1 MSAKQAARCTPH
13 TESAAALQAVLAGG
27 RAPAV
32 GCSNYPAGELSLAL
46 EAGAPFSVIESNYN
60 LAAREIETGV
70 IPVARRT
77 GIGLITY
84 SPLAAGFLMGKY
96 TLDRGAIPKGSR
108 FDVIP
113 GHADTYFK
121 PENFAAAAR
130 LQNVAAEANV
140 PAAQLATAWVL
151 RNTAV
156 DVVLPG
162 ARETT
167 HLDNALAA
175 ARLANSDLA
184 SPGTRERVMTG
195 KEPGQL

>member
-1 MSAKQAARCTPH
+1 M
-13 TESAAALQAVLAGG
+13 
-27 RAPAV
+27 
-32 GCSNYPAGELSLAL
+32 

-121 PENFAAAAR
+121 PENFAAGGPASER
-130 LQNVAAEANV
+130 CRRSERTGLSTRHGLG
-140 PAAQLATAWVL
+140 AAQHP
-151 RNTAV
+151 V
-156 DVVLPG
+156 DVVLAG

-175 ARLANSDLA
+175 ARLANSDLGA
-184 SPGTRERVMTG
+184 DLCQT
-195 KEPGQL
+195 L